1 MTLMHLIITDQSVIN
16 VFMARPAAPI
26 ERTELL
32 ALARAE
38 FNAKGFAAA
47 RMEDIARAGGIS
59 KAALYLRFPS
69 KEAVFEEAVRDL
81 IARTLPEMLPAEFGD
96 LPAEPILRQFLP
108 LAFTR
113 LTSPEFAFVPRVII
127 GEGANFPEL
136 ARFYHAEVIQ
146 RVLGIIAGLIRHGV
160 ARGEFACDE
169 PELACRTIAG
179 GAIFAAL
186 WRVVFEPVGA
196 EPIDPIRLAQVHADT
211 VLAGLLTRREQN
223 R

>member
-1 MTLMHLIITDQSVIN
+1 MP
-16 VFMARPAAPI
+16 RPAAPI
-26 ERTELL
+26 DRDSLL

-38 FNAKGFAAA
+38 FSARGFAAA

-69 KEAVFEEAVRDL
+69 KEAIFEEAVRDL
-81 IARTLPEMLPAEFGD
+81 IARTLPELLPSEFGD
-96 LPAEPILRQFLP
+96 LSAEAVLRQFLP
-108 LAFTR
+108 LAFLR
-113 LTSPEFAFVPRVII
+113 LTDPEFAFVPRVII

-136 ARFYHAEVIQ
+136 ARFYHDEVVQ
-146 RVLGIIAGLIRHGV
+146 RVLDLMTGLIRHGV
-160 ARGEFACDE
+160 ARGEFACAD

-196 EPIDPIRLAQVHADT
+196 EPVDPARLAQAHAET
-211 VLAGLLTRREQN
+211 VLTGLLARQEVP
-223 R
+223 

>member
-1 MTLMHLIITDQSVIN
+1 V
-16 VFMARPAAPI
+16 ARPSAPI
-26 ERTELL
+26 DRDQLL

-38 FNAKGFAAA
+38 FNARGFAAA

-69 KEAVFEEAVRDL
+69 KEAIFEEAVRDL
-81 IARTLPEMLPAEFGD
+81 IARTLPEMVPSEFGD
-96 LPAEPILRQFLP
+96 LPAELLLRRFLA

-113 LTSPEFAFVPRVII
+113 LTEPEFAFVPRVII
-127 GEGANFPEL
+127 GEGARFPEL
-136 ARFYHAEVIQ
+136 ARFYHQEVIV
-146 RVLGIIAGLIRHGV
+146 RVLELMTNLIRHGV
-160 ARGEFACDE
+160 ARGEFVCAD

-196 EPIDPIRLAQVHADT
+196 QPIDPVQLAQVHADT
-211 VLAGLLTRREQN
+211 ILGGLLARGEQAT
-223 R
+223 